1 MLKVIGQPWCGESV
15 RIVKLGHLGLVEVSY
30 NPVHVI
36 LIMIIV
42 IITIIIQIMII
53 IIIIQI
59 MIIIM
64 VEVPHNPVHVILR
77 EEFPSPKTIPTGFS
91 ALLLPFPA
99 MCSLVRACN
108 LLKIFEHLSFRS
120 GF

>member
-53 IIIIQI
+53 IIIQIIRI

-77 EEFPSPKTIPTGFS
+77 EEFSIPQKYQRD
-91 ALLLPFPA
+91 
-99 MCSLVRACN
+99 LVLYCY
-108 LLKIFEHLSFRS
+108 LSRPCVAW
-120 GF
+120 

>member
-1 MLKVIGQPWCGESV
+1 MIKVIGQPWCGESV
-15 RIVKLGHLGLVEVSY
+15 RIVKLGHLRLVEVSY

-53 IIIIQI
+53 I
-59 MIIIM
+59 M

-77 EEFPSPKTIPTGFS
+77 EEFPSPKKIPTGFS

-99 MCSLVRACN
+99 MCSLGRACK
-108 LLKIFEHLSFRS
+108 LLKISEHLFQIR
-120 GF
+120 FLNIDLI